1 MSIAHSLGSVFLIF
15 IFLTRE
21 ETHVL
26 SEPCSIGQMTDNL
39 VVVSLSFRASGPFLK
54 LKKKK
59 LEDGSER

>member
-1 MSIAHSLGSVFLIF
+1 MEFLDLYSSLSGVSLPSL

-54 LKKKK
+54 
-59 LEDGSER
+59 